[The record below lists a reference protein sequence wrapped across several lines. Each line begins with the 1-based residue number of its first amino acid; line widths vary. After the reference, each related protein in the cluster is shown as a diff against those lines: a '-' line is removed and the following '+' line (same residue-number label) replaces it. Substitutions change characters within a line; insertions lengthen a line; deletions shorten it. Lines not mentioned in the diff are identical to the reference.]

1 MCCRPNLVRVQVA
14 AKVVSGGGRWTWK
27 NGVVVVK
34 IDEADADV
42 CR

>member
-1 MCCRPNLVRVQVA
+1 MLLSYVGLVAGSHGSRVERE
-14 AKVVSGGGRWTWK
+14 RWTGM

-34 IDEADADV
+34 IDDADADV